1 MSLLSLLR
9 REFGCQKFIKRFQ
22 YQLQL
27 LCNCHMYPVVKE
39 RVTSLQDKP
48 SMSYDWLNCHESL
61 TKSWHHIKVIENDF
75 LILWR
80 LSYSWVIDMGVS
92 YTSSSSWSRGW
103 SMTQGKDPWILQ
115 NLLTFLL
122 LIFFPFLFIVYWLL
136 IPRRIVIEGTHLEEQ
151 KRDEVFTFDRQLYSC
166 LYLEHI

>member
-1 MSLLSLLR
+1 MSLPNLLSG
-9 REFGCQKFIKRFQ
+9 EFGFQKFIKRFQ

-61 TKSWHHIKVIENDF
+61 TKSWHHITVIENDF
-75 LILWR
+75 LILWWLTWESPTLHHLHDHEDEVWHR
-80 LSYSWVIDMGVS
+80 VRTLGFCKICWHFYYWYSFLSCLSSIDYS
-92 YTSSSSWSRGW
+92 SRDELL
-103 SMTQGKDPWILQ
+103 SRALIL
-115 NLLTFLL
+115 
-122 LIFFPFLFIVYWLL
+122 
-136 IPRRIVIEGTHLEEQ
+136 RSK
-151 KRDEVFTFDRQLYSC
+151 KRDEVFTFDRQLYLR